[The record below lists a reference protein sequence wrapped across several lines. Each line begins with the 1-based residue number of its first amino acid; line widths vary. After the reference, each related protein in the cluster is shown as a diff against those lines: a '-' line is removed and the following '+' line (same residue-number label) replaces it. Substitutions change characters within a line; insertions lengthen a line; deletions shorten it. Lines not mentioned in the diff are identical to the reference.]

1 MDEMRHINEKSK
13 LLPYFR
19 RFYALHTRIYYRVM
33 IILAVGTDF
42 SDTASRDD
50 FFRYQQELLSEK
62 KELLRMITT
71 MRSTHLSCQC
81 IAAYKKSDWCKQIYT
96 MADDLFDD
104 WEIGPGNKLSFSPE

>member
-1 MDEMRHINEKSK
+1 MDEMRNINENSDIFS
-13 LLPYFR
+13 YFR
-19 RFYALHTRIYYRVM
+19 RFYFLHTRMYYRVM

-62 KELLRMITT
+62 KELLRMIAT
-71 MRSTHLSCQC
+71 MRSTHLSCQY
-81 IAAYKKSDWCKQIYT
+81 ISAYKEPDWCKKIYT